1 MSDKLDVLIAR
12 ALTNIDDDRA
22 TTEELLTELKDY
34 LSVSKDRY
42 AESGTV
48 AAKLVET
55 LQRSNE
61 QLVKLCGLMSKQE
74 NSDEL
79 SEKDFAQ
86 IFDQIQK
93 SEEHGDE

>member
-22 TTEELLTELKDY
+22 TTEELLSELKDY

-61 QLVKLCGLMSKQE
+61 QLVKLAAVVHKKEATKSSE
-74 NSDEL
+74 NLTELDKDEL
-79 SEKDFAQ
+79 
-86 IFDQIQK
+86 FDIIQ
-93 SEEHGDE
+93 SGGE

>member
-1 MSDKLDVLIAR
+1 MSDNLDVLIAR

-22 TTEELLTELKDY
+22 TTEELLSELKDY
-34 LSVSKDRY
+34 LSISKDRY

-61 QLVKLCGLMSKQE
+61 QLVKLAAIVHKKEATKSSQNLTELDK
-74 NSDEL
+74 DEL
-79 SEKDFAQ
+79 
-86 IFDQIQK
+86 FDIIQ
-93 SEEHGDE
+93 SGGE

>member
-22 TTEELLTELKDY
+22 TTEELLSELKEY
-34 LSVSKDRY
+34 LSISKDRY

-61 QLVKLCGLMSKQE
+61 QLVKLAAIVHKKESSSKSQNLTE
-74 NSDEL
+74 IDKDEL
-79 SEKDFAQ
+79 
-86 IFDQIQK
+86 FDIIQ
-93 SEEHGDE
+93 SGGE